1 MQAIP
6 DTTKIVFNKV
16 KIGFDVSMVAVS
28 LAVCLLVLRE
38 LGSVGVGTIITSVL
52 VGAIL
57 GVVNQWFGAKRDQLL
72 FRSQIS
78 KNA

>member
-1 MQAIP
+1 MQAIS

-16 KIGFDVSMVAVS
+16 KIGSDVSMVAVS
-28 LAVCLLVLRE
+28 LAACLLVLRE

-52 VGAIL
+52 VGAVL
-57 GVVNQWFGAKRDQLL
+57 GVVNQWFGAKSDQLL